1 VKTAA
6 TNFII
11 SLGAVSFNAVT
22 GTLTTTISLSSTPFI
37 ESIVITYII
46 LDQTSTITLSPFS
59 VIAGSSAAY
68 QFIGIDQIASGST
81 TLSGYAFSTSTS
93 GNGITCVG
101 AGCPANCISLQIC
114 QAFSGTLNS
123 NATSCLI
130 CGFGV
135 TASNGQCITPS
146 NCGNNQYYNGTV
158 CVCFNGY
165 QMVNNICYVS
175 CGLNAV
181 VIASQCSCIPGYTF
195 SPSFNQCIAQN
206 TVTCGA
212 NFVVIN
218 NKCVCPVGFG
228 MLNNQCILCPANS
241 YIDQSAICT
250 CVPGYS
256 LNPNTSTC

>member
-1 VKTAA
+1 MKTAA